1 MDVAPPGGLHPG
13 HGGPGV
19 VILAGQLDIHLGSR
33 NLEVNPLP
41 LRRVIHGCTRPIHI
55 GIVQGRRDLIH
66 GCLRRFR
73 VRQVCPVRNH
83 LEQQLFLLVGQFG
96 ALDPGAGGIVTG
108 VTGCAGEVFHL
119 FTLVELLF
127 LLVGEGVIEVESG
140 LVHVAE
146 GGLGLPIAVG
156 VGGGLGAKVCGCEC
170 DGAVAECGVDTHVVA
185 AELDGP
191 VVGGAGAAEE
201 CNIVLGVAQIAGVG
215 VVLQVLVAGHDAG
228 DLGVCLVIQ
237 QRLEYFQRRRSLGFA
252 QVAKFY
258 PGAFHEGDG
267 KVGPGGGFGFVV
279 VVVTDLFFLLVA
291 EGAKEFLGRLGG
303 VRDGLARGAL
313 ACRRGVGHLPD
324 DRGPALRGRGVG
336 GTGGAAGDGE
346 AASQDEGGEREGLF
360 PEFVTHGDNCASPSC
375 KYPL

>member
-1 MDVAPPGGLHPG
+1 MPRCVGANVMAPLLNVALIPTWWPPNWMDQSL
-13 HGGPGV
+13 V
-19 VILAGQLDIHLGSR
+19 VL
-33 NLEVNPLP
+33 
-41 LRRVIHGCTRPIHI
+41 
-55 GIVQGRRDLIH
+55 
-66 GCLRRFR
+66 
-73 VRQVCPVRNH
+73 
-83 LEQQLFLLVGQFG
+83 
-96 ALDPGAGGIVTG
+96 
-108 VTGCAGEVFHL
+108 
-119 FTLVELLF
+119 
-127 LLVGEGVIEVESG
+127 
-140 LVHVAE
+140 
-146 GGLGLPIAVG
+146 
-156 VGGGLGAKVCGCEC
+156 
-170 DGAVAECGVDTHVVA
+170 
-185 AELDGP
+185 
-191 VVGGAGAAEE
+191 AAEE

-252 QVAKFY
+252 RVAKFY

-279 VVVTDLFFLLVA
+279 VVVKDLFFLLVA

-346 AASQDEGGEREGLF
+346 PAGQDDGGEREGRF
-360 PEFVTHGDNCASPSC
+360 PEFVTHGDNYVSPSC
-375 KYPL
+375 RYPL